1 MEELSASDCSAGIKG
16 FFLVSHMFKK
26 LLVANRGEIACR
38 ILETAKRLGI
48 ATVAVYS
55 EVDGNARHVALA
67 DEAVCIGPAPSAES
81 YLDIDR
87 IVAACVELEVDAV
100 HPGYGFLS
108 ENARF
113 VLALSEARITFVGPT
128 VHAIEVMGDKIASRK
143 LALSAGLPVVP
154 GHDEAL
160 ADVDDALNQASVIGY
175 PVMLKASA
183 GGGGKG
189 MRIAMDEASCREGF
203 ERARSEA
210 QSSFGDNRIFVE
222 KFIAEPR
229 HIEIQVL
236 ADQHGHCIH
245 LNERECSIQRRHQKV
260 IEEAPSP
267 FLDHVSRQAMGEQAL
282 ALVRA
287 VDYCSAGTVEFIVEP
302 SGDFYFLEMNT
313 RLQVEHPVTEYITGL
328 DLVEWMLRIAA
339 GESLTLSQKDIGIS
353 GWSMEAR
360 LYAED
365 PSRGFLP
372 STGRLSRYQPPSAGR
387 HVRVDSGV
395 DEGDEIGIYYDPLL
409 AKLITYGD
417 SRNEAIARMR
427 TALDQFRIDGVVTNR
442 LALAALFEHER
453 FLTGSLSTGF
463 IDQTFPDGFGA
474 LVPSNEVRR
483 RMVGLAAVL
492 HHRLERRA
500 VVNDIVS
507 PGRWEYS
514 VRLDDSREQVE
525 VLETRQGYEVLLG
538 CELMVI
544 KTGWWP
550 PQPVVAFEID
560 GAEFFAQFD
569 CHEMGY
575 RMQHGSILLSLRV
588 LPMHVDALLD
598 KMPTKISSELTNYV
612 RSPMPGLLVSIAVRV
627 GDSVNAGDE
636 VAIIEAMK
644 MENSLRVERDAV
656 VAAVHASPGET
667 LDVDQ
672 PIIEFEPD
680 GE

>member
-1 MEELSASDCSAGIKG
+1 
-16 FFLVSHMFKK
+16 MFKK
-26 LLVANRGEIACR
+26 VLVANRGEIACR

-81 YLDIDR
+81 YLDINR
-87 IVAACVELEVDAV
+87 IVAACVELQVDAV

-113 VLALSEARITFVGPT
+113 VSALDEAGITFIGPS

-160 ADVDDALNQASVIGY
+160 ADVNAALKHARMIGY

-267 FLDHVSRQAMGEQAL
+267 FLNHATRQAMGEQAL

-287 VDYCSAGTVEFIVEP
+287 VDYCSAGTVEFIVDP
-302 SGDFYFLEMNT
+302 GGDFYFLEMNT

-339 GESLTLSQKDIGIS
+339 GESLTLTQNDIGIS

-372 STGRLSRYQPPSAGR
+372 ATGRLSRYRPPATGR

-395 DEGDEIGIYYDPLL
+395 DEGDEIGIYYDPLM

-427 TALDQFRIDGVVTNR
+427 TALDQFRIDGVTTNR

-463 IDQTFPDGFGA
+463 IDENFPNGFGE
-474 LVPSNEVRR
+474 LMPSNEVRR
-483 RMVGLAAVL
+483 RMVALGAVL
-492 HHRLERRA
+492 HHRLETRA
-500 VVNDIVS
+500 GINDIVP
-507 PGRWEYS
+507 PGRREYS
-514 VRLDDSREQVE
+514 VRLGDSRDQVG

-538 CELMVI
+538 DELM
-544 KTGWWP
+544 TLRTEWWP

-560 GAEFFAQFD
+560 GADFFAQFD
-569 CHEMGY
+569 RHEMGY
-575 RMQHGSILLSLRV
+575 RMQHGSISLSVRV
-588 LPMHVDALLD
+588 LPIHVDALFD
-598 KMPTKISSELTNYV
+598 KMPIKISSQLTNYL
-612 RSPMPGLLVSIAVRV
+612 RSPMPGLLVSIAVEV

-636 VAIIEAMK
+636 VAIVEAMK

-680 GE
+680 GA